1 MEELLKGCA
10 TLLKCIQNSLNF
22 IEKVRMNSFAMET
35 YVLISAVKNEEQFIE
50 ETCRSVINQ
59 KVLPSEWIIVD
70 DNSNDGT
77 LGIIR
82 KYEEQYQFI
91 KVLQNKI
98 RKKRDF
104 ASQVF
109 SQMFGYKNIS
119 CEGYSYVGF
128 LDGDLRFSPLYYS
141 TLLKIMMEEK
151 SMGIIGGEVVDV
163 FSVRNRNIRRG
174 SENYHVAGGVQLF
187 RKECFEQVAGYMPIA
202 VGGQDTVAEVKAMM
216 LGWKVRAVRDV
227 AVEHLK
233 SAESKSK
240 KKIRANLAYA
250 KQSYYLGY
258 NPIFYAL
265 SCLRRI
271 RDSPIMLSFFY
282 KIGFFAI
289 FTIFAYKRPVDR
301 NFIQYIRSIQI
312 KKISSYFY

>member
-1 MEELLKGCA
+1 
-10 TLLKCIQNSLNF
+10 
-22 IEKVRMNSFAMET
+22 MNSSVMEK

-50 ETCRSVINQ
+50 ETCKSVINQ
-59 KVLPSEWIIVD
+59 KVLPDEWIIVD

-82 KYEEQYQFI
+82 KYEKKYQFI
-91 KVLQNKI
+91 KVLQNKNS
-98 RKKRDF
+98 KKRDF

-109 SQMFGYKNIS
+109 AQMYGYENIS
-119 CEGYSYVGF
+119 HEGYSYVGF
-128 LDGDLRFSPLYYS
+128 LDGDLRFSSLYYS
-141 TLLKIMMEEK
+141 QLLKIMMMEK
-151 SMGIIGGEVVDV
+151 NLGIIGGEVVNV

-216 LGWKVRAVRDV
+216 LGWEVRTVRNV
-227 AVEHLK
+227 TVEHLK
-233 SAESKSK
+233 SAKSESNKNIKS
-240 KKIRANLAYA
+240 NLAYA
-250 KQSYYLGY
+250 KQAYYLGY

-265 SCLRRI
+265 SCIRRI
-271 RDSPIMLSFFY
+271 HDSPIMLSFFY

-289 FTIFAYKRPVDR
+289 FSIFLYKRPVDR
-301 NFIQYIRSIQI
+301 YFIRYIRSIQL
-312 KKISSYFY
+312 KKIWSYFYQSNIK

>member
-1 MEELLKGCA
+1 MN
-10 TLLKCIQNSLNF
+10 NS
-22 IEKVRMNSFAMET
+22 AMET

-50 ETCRSVINQ
+50 ETCKSVINQ
-59 KVLPSEWIIVD
+59 KVLPDEWIIVD
-70 DNSNDGT
+70 DNSNDNT
-77 LGIIR
+77 LRIIR
-82 KYEEQYQFI
+82 KYEKKYKFI
-91 KVLQNKI
+91 KVLQNKKRI
-98 RKKRDF
+98 KRDF

-109 SQMFGYKNIS
+109 AQMYGYKNIS

-151 SMGIIGGEVVDV
+151 KLGIIGGEVVEV

-174 SENYHVAGGVQLF
+174 SENHHVAGGVQLF
-187 RKECFEQVAGYMPIA
+187 RKECFEQVTGYMPIA

-216 LGWKVRAVRDV
+216 LGWKVRTVRDV
-227 AVEHLK
+227 TVEHLK
-233 SAESKSK
+233 SAESESK
-240 KKIRANLAYA
+240 KNIKANLAYA

-265 SCLRRI
+265 SCIRRI
-271 RDSPIMLSFFY
+271 HDSPIMLSFFY

-289 FTIFAYKRPVDR
+289 FSIFAYKRPVDR
-301 NFIQYIRSIQI
+301 YFIKFIRSIQI
-312 KKISSYFY
+312 NKIRRYF